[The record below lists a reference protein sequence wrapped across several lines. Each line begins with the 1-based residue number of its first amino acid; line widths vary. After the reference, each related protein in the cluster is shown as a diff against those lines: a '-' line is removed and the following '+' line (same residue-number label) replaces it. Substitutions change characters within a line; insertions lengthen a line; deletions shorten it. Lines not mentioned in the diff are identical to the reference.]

1 MFSDKSLS
9 KKETA
14 FSSLGIFSI
23 EMSQL
28 SQSRRNDKEWW
39 MQMSDLQTGRG
50 TLNIISQFWIADSH
64 RRKRMCWRSGNTDLL
79 RYWRWAVFFF
89 FLPWVIIVN
98 YHCHIVRSCFLDLSF
113 QNIILKGNLRHAEEI
128 YRHCRS
134 PPAFPIPDSAWFLLK
149 AVHMLR
155 MMSKNMET
163 QIATTADWSLFRN
176 RALLQ
181 GGGKK
186 KKKTS

>member
-1 MFSDKSLS
+1 MAIRTAMYIFDVCGRGHEIWVRTQGFQAFYRPPKPVFLLLYCSFPCSCQNFKKMFSDKSLS

-79 RYWRWAVFFF
+79 RYWRWPVFFF
-89 FLPWVIIVN
+89 SPLSYNSKLSLPYCKILFLGP
-98 YHCHIVRSCFLDLSF
+98 
-113 QNIILKGNLRHAEEI
+113 
-128 YRHCRS
+128 
-134 PPAFPIPDSAWFLLK
+134 
-149 AVHMLR
+149 
-155 MMSKNMET
+155 
-163 QIATTADWSLFRN
+163 
-176 RALLQ
+176 
-181 GGGKK
+181 
-186 KKKTS
+186 